1 MKLSNGTFVV
11 DRVYDR
17 PAELAN
23 LNLEGFALAPDSTC
37 VDGAKEVICS
47 DDGHNGGHS
56 LWSGTISCDL
66 GLAIDTPGGGDGGGS
81 NGTGGTGDAGGN
93 SGHGETAV
101 LANTGT
107 NEPNSLA
114 GLLAATGALLAAAGA
129 LMLIAK
135 RRA

>member
-1 MKLSNGTFVV
+1 MI
-11 DRVYDR
+11 R
-17 PAELAN
+17 
-23 LNLEGFALAPDSTC
+23 
-37 VDGAKEVICS
+37 S
-47 DDGHNGGHS
+47 DDGNNGGHS

-66 GLAIDTPGGGDGGGS
+66 GLAIDTPGGGGSGRGGS
-81 NGTGGTGDAGGN
+81 NGAGGTGDAGGN
-93 SGHGETAV
+93 SGRGEAAV

-129 LMLIAK
+129 LVLFAK